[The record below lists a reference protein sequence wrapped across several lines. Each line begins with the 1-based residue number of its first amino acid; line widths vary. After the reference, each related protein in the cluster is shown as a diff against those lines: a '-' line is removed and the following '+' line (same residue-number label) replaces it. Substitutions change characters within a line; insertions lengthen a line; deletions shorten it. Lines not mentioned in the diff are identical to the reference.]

1 MEKNSHIAKLTC
13 TKVQVTKKWD
23 DITVELNCLGPPVR
37 TTKKWIK
44 VWAEMKSKTKTK
56 MSENIVEYRAT
67 GGGPNRLNIFRHSEE
82 SIMGLLSLQ
91 TSVNPPG
98 QEHGLSTNANEEC
111 EDMIVERLYSDN
123 LESDENL
130 EVSGQSGAPD
140 EERPRKANQKSAAK
154 TIGSNYCKSRQQI
167 KKMFKKRC

>member
-23 DITVELNCLGPPVR
+23 DITMELNCLGPLVR

-44 VWAEMKSKTKTK
+44 VWADIKSKTKTK

-67 GGGPNRLNIFRHSEE
+67 GGGPNRLNIFTHSEE
-82 SIMGLLSLQ
+82 SITGLLSLH
-91 TSVNPPG
+91 TSVDPPG

-111 EDMIVERLYSDN
+111 EDMIVQRLYSDN

-140 EERPRKANQKSAAK
+140 EEATKSKSKKCSKNDRLKLLQEQTANQK
-154 TIGSNYCKSRQQI
+154 NV
-167 KKMFKKRC
+167 

>member
-1 MEKNSHIAKLTC
+1 MSKVVSTKQQIERLVSIMEKNSHIAKLTC

-23 DITVELNCLGPPVR
+23 DITVEMNCLGPPVR

-44 VWAEMKSKTKTK
+44 VWADMKSKTK
-56 MSENIVEYRAT
+56 MSENILEYRAT
-67 GGGPNRLNIFRHSEE
+67 GGGPNRLNIFTHSEE
-82 SIMGLLSLQ
+82 SITGLLSLQ
-91 TSVNPPG
+91 TSVDPPG

-130 EVSGQSGAPD
+130 EVS
-140 EERPRKANQKSAAK
+140 
-154 TIGSNYCKSRQQI
+154 
-167 KKMFKKRC
+167 